1 MTRRDIRRGTIG
13 TILFSLVFYFIIFI
27 PYFVQT
33 SCSRDNTD
41 EVLAKNRKGVVWS
54 DTLTNRSS
62 AYAPLDPMNRE
73 IERFMQKWQIKGLS
87 LAVTRHDS
95 LVYAMG
101 YGYSDA
107 EIGRKLES
115 TDIMRIASASK
126 LVTAIGVMKLVEQG
140 KLTLDTKIF
149 GPEGI
154 LNDSAYTQ
162 AMCDKRMLDI
172 TVDHLLR
179 HMGGFGR
186 GAGDPMFTT
195 NEIIKAKHLQGPPT
209 PEELVKIVLGRR
221 IAFAPGH
228 GRIYSN
234 FGYMLLSMAMERVSG
249 MSYWDYV
256 TENVLEPAGC
266 YSFRPAT
273 NYYEERHP
281 NESKYYAPDDELV
294 EEFNGSGRMVSRVY
308 GGNDFNALKGAGGWC
323 ASAADF
329 ARLVAAA
336 DGDPRLEDVIS
347 RNSVATLT
355 EHSDD
360 EKMSRGW
367 SECDA
372 YGKWTRTG
380 TLSST
385 HTLVERFPNG
395 DCWVLITNSGIWT
408 GFHFTR
414 DLQRLLDRLRDRY
427 SDSLPRRNLF

>member
-13 TILFSLVFYFIIFI
+13 TILFSLLTYISFFI
-27 PYFVQT
+27 PYFFQT
-33 SCSRDNTD
+33 GCKRADAD
-41 EVLAKNRKGVVWS
+41 ALANEGEKTVWS

-62 AYAPLDPMNRE
+62 EYAPLEPMNRE

-87 LAVTRHDS
+87 LAITRHDS
-95 LVYAMG
+95 LVFARG

-107 EIGRKLES
+107 ELGKQLEA

-126 LVTAIGVMKLVEQG
+126 LVTAIGVMKLIEQG
-140 KLTLDTKIF
+140 KLSLDTKIF

-154 LNDSAYTQ
+154 LNDSIYTE

-195 NEIIKAKHLQGPPT
+195 NEIIKAKHLQGAPS
-209 PEELVKIVLGRR
+209 PEELVRIVLGRK
-221 IAFAPGH
+221 IAFTPGQ

-234 FGYMLLSMAMERVSG
+234 FGYMLLSMAMEKASG
-249 MSYWDYV
+249 MTYWDYIA
-256 TENVLEPAGC
+256 ENVLNPAGC

-273 NYYEERHP
+273 NYYEERYP

-323 ASAADF
+323 TSAADL

-336 DGDPRLEDVIS
+336 DGDSVLEDVIS
-347 RNSVATLT
+347 NHSVSVLT

-360 EKMSRGW
+360 ENMSRGW
-367 SECDA
+367 SECDSH
-372 YGKWTRTG
+372 GKWTRTG

-385 HTLVERFPNG
+385 HTLVEHFPNG
-395 DCWVLITNSGIWT
+395 DCWVMITNSGIWT
-408 GFHFTR
+408 GFHFSH
-414 DLQRLLDRLRDRY
+414 DLQRLLDRLRERY
-427 SDSLPRRNLF
+427 SDRLPRRNLF

>member
-1 MTRRDIRRGTIG
+1 MTRGDIKRGTVC
-13 TILFSLVFYFIIFI
+13 TILFSIVAYIVIFII
-27 PYFVQT
+27 YNHHT
-33 SCSRDNTD
+33 SCSREEETVVAQKGP
-41 EVLAKNRKGVVWS
+41 EVLWT
-54 DTLTNRSS
+54 DTLTNHSS
-62 AYAPLDPMNRE
+62 TWQALQPMDGE
-73 IERFMQKWQIKGLS
+73 IERFMQKWHIKGLS
-87 LAVTRHDS
+87 FAVTRHDS
-95 LVYAMG
+95 LLYAKG
-101 YGYSDA
+101 YGYADA
-107 EIGRKLES
+107 EIGRKLEA

-154 LNDSAYTQ
+154 LNDTAYTN

-221 IAFAPGH
+221 IAFAPGN

-256 TENVLEPAGC
+256 TENVLKPAGC
-266 YSFRPAT
+266 YTFRPAT
-273 NYYEERHP
+273 NYYEERHA

-323 ASAADF
+323 TSAADF
-329 ARLVAAA
+329 ARLVASA
-336 DGDPRLEDVIS
+336 DGDPVLKDVIS

-355 EHSDD
+355 QHSDD
-360 EKMSRGW
+360 EKLARGW
-367 SECDA
+367 SESDGK
-372 YGKWTRTG
+372 GKWTRTG

-385 HTLVERFPNG
+385 HTLVQRYPNG

-408 GFHFTR
+408 GYHFTS
-414 DLQRLLDRLRDRY
+414 DLNRLLERIRSRY
-427 SDSLPRRNLF
+427 SDSLPKRNLF